1 MNKVQGEQSLTR
13 ENGKDEPLFWMIKW
27 ILLNANS
34 YNKVA
39 ENTHAAILV
48 QSISGYQLLG

>member
-39 ENTHAAILV
+39 ENTHEAILV